1 MGGGFGAVK
10 LNTESDKN
18 ISNDLSA
25 KDFAKAASSINQY
38 TPDKARIEASESK
51 EQDGEDEDDEDEDY
65 EDDDYEEDN

>member
-1 MGGGFGAVK
+1 MGGVGGFASVK

-25 KDFAKAASSINQY
+25 KDFAKAASSVNHY
-38 TPDKARIEASESK
+38 TPDRAQIEASQSK
-51 EQDGEDEDDEDEDY
+51 EQDEEDDEEEDY